1 MATNKKETG
10 TRTPGA
16 LQAQNNGFLALA
28 QTDFAA
34 MVSEET
40 EGLDLSFDKIK
51 IPSAG
56 STVFEVPGEEDET
69 DAVKE
74 FSAVILYH
82 HTLNC
87 YYKTKYSGGNN
98 PPDCGSFDGI
108 TGEGDPGGECKKCP
122 MNQFGSAP
130 PDKPGDENGK
140 GKACKNRR
148 RIYVLRE
155 GEVFPLLLSL
165 PTGSLKEFTKY
176 IKKLLSKGKR
186 TNMVVTRFSLKKAT
200 SSGGV
205 LYSQAQFTVDRP
217 LTPEEQALI
226 NSMTEQVRDYS
237 TRVAFD
243 AEGSPDTGIIVDEE
257 TGEVIEPLT
266 GGDPNRAGGSDV

>member
-1 MATNKKETG
+1 MATNKKET
-10 TRTPGA
+10 A
-16 LQAQNNGFLALA
+16 LTAQNDNQGFLALA
-28 QTDFAA
+28 NTDFAA

-56 STVFEVPGEEDET
+56 STVFEVPGEEDDT
-69 DAVKE
+69 DTVKE
-74 FSAVILYH
+74 FSAVILH
-82 HTLNC
+82 NHTLNC
-87 YYKTKYSGGNN
+87 YYKTKYTGGNN

-108 TGEGDPGGECKKCP
+108 MGEGDPGGECKSCP
-122 MNQFGSAP
+122 FNQFGSAP
-130 PDKPGDENGK
+130 PDVAGEENGK

-155 GEVFPLLLSL
+155 NEIFPLLLSL

-186 TNMVVTRFSLKKAT
+186 ANMVVTRFTLKKAT

-205 LYSQAQFTVDRP
+205 VYSQAQFTVDRP
-217 LTPEEQALI
+217 LSPQEQPLI
-226 NSMTEQVRDYS
+226 NDMTAQVKAYS

-243 AEGSPDTGIIVDEE
+243 AEGTPNIDIMVDEE
-257 TGEVIEPLT
+257 TGEILQPLT
-266 GGDPNRAGGSDV
+266 

>member
-1 MATNKKETG
+1 ME
-10 TRTPGA
+10 
-16 LQAQNNGFLALA
+16 QNTSGFLALA
-28 QTDFAA
+28 QADFAA

-40 EGLDLSFDKIK
+40 EGLDLTFDRIK

-56 STVFEVPGEEDET
+56 STVFEVPGEEDDSDT
-69 DAVKE
+69 VKE
-74 FSAVILYH
+74 FSAVILHH

-87 YYKTKYSGGNN
+87 YYKTKYTGGNN

-108 TGEGDPGGECKKCP
+108 IGIGTPGGECKSCP
-122 MNQFGSAP
+122 LNQFGSA
-130 PDKPGDENGK
+130 DEGK

-155 GEVFPLLLSL
+155 GELFPLLLSL

-186 TNMVVTRFSLKKAT
+186 ANMVVTRFSLKKAT

-205 LYSQAQFTVDRP
+205 VYSQAQFAVDRA

-226 NSMTEQVRDYS
+226 NAMTEQVKAYS

-243 AEGSPDTGIIVDEE
+243 AEGATSEMSVDPE
-257 TGEVIEPLT
+257 TGEVIESL
-266 GGDPNRAGGSDV
+266 GGQA

>member
-1 MATNKKETG
+1 MDNNKEN
-10 TRTPGA
+10 A
-16 LQAQNNGFLALA
+16 LVTEQNPGFLALA

-40 EGLDLSFDKIK
+40 EGLDLSFDKVK
-51 IPSAG
+51 IPSSG
-56 STVFEVPGEEDET
+56 STVFEVPGEEDDT
-69 DAVKE
+69 DTVKE
-74 FSAVILYH
+74 FSAVILHH

-87 YYKTKYSGGNN
+87 YYKTKYTGGNN
-98 PPDCGSFDGI
+98 PPDCGSFDGV
-108 TGEGDPGGECKKCP
+108 TGEGDPGGDCKSCSL
-122 MNQFGSAP
+122 NQFGSA
-130 PDKPGDENGK
+130 KEGN

-176 IKKLLSKGKR
+176 IKKLLSRGKR
-186 TNMVVTRFSLKKAT
+186 ANRVVTRFSLKKAT

-205 LYSQAQFTVDRP
+205 VYSQAQFTVDRA
-217 LTPEEQALI
+217 LTTEEQTLI
-226 NSMTEQVRDYS
+226 NTMTEQVKTYS

-243 AEGSPDTGIIVDEE
+243 AEGSTSIDIMVDEE
-257 TGEVIEPLT
+257 TGEVIEPL
-266 GGDPNRAGGSDV
+266 S

>member
-1 MATNKKETG
+1 MATTNKNT
-10 TRTPGA
+10 
-16 LQAQNNGFLALA
+16 ALA
-28 QTDFAA
+28 VTDDNQGFTALANTDFTA

-56 STVFEVPGEEDET
+56 STVFEVPGEEDDT
-69 DAVKE
+69 DSVKE
-74 FSAVILYH
+74 FSAVILHH
-82 HTLNC
+82 HTLNA
-87 YYKTKYSGGNN
+87 YYKTKYTGGNN

-108 TGEGDPGGECKKCP
+108 TGEGDPGGDCKSCP
-122 MNQFGSAP
+122 LNQFGSA
-130 PDKPGDENGK
+130 DEGA

-186 TNMVVTRFSLKKAT
+186 ANMVVTRFTLKKAT
-200 SSGGV
+200 SSSGV
-205 LYSQAQFTVDRP
+205 VYSQAQFTVDRP
-217 LTPEEQALI
+217 LSPQEQPLI
-226 NSMTEQVRDYS
+226 NDMTAQVKAYS
-237 TRVAFD
+237 RRVAFD
-243 AEGSPDTGIIVDEE
+243 ADTGVDINVDPE
-257 TGEVIEPLT
+257 TSEVIEPLC
-266 GGDPNRAGGSDV
+266 

>member
-1 MATNKKETG
+1 MATNKKET
-10 TRTPGA
+10 A
-16 LQAQNNGFLALA
+16 LTAQNDNPGFLALA
-28 QTDFAA
+28 NTDFAA

-56 STVFEVPGEEDET
+56 STVFEVPGEEDDT
-69 DAVKE
+69 DTVKE
-74 FSAVILYH
+74 FSAVILHH

-108 TGEGDPGGECKKCP
+108 TGEGDPGGECRNCP
-122 MNQFGSAP
+122 LNQFGSAEE
-130 PDKPGDENGK
+130 GN

-148 RIYVLRE
+148 RLYVLRE

-186 TNMVVTRFSLKKAT
+186 ANMVVTRFTLKKAT

-205 LYSQAQFTVDRP
+205 VYSQAQFAVDRP
-217 LTPEEQALI
+217 LSSQEQPLI
-226 NSMTEQVRDYS
+226 NDMTAQVKAYS

-243 AEGSPDTGIIVDEE
+243 AEGTPNIDIMVDEE
-257 TGEVIEPLT
+257 TGEVIEPL
-266 GGDPNRAGGSDV
+266 N

>member
-1 MATNKKETG
+1 MANNKEK
-10 TRTPGA
+10 A
-16 LQAQNNGFLALA
+16 LVKAQDNGFLALA

-56 STVFEVPGEEDET
+56 STVFEVPGENASEAGADDT
-69 DAVKE
+69 DTVKE
-74 FSAVILYH
+74 FSAVILHH

-87 YYKTKYSGGNN
+87 FYKTKYTGGNN

-108 TGEGDPGGECKKCP
+108 TGEGDPGGSCKSCP
-122 MNQFGSAP
+122 LNQFGSA
-130 PDKPGDENGK
+130 DEGS

-186 TNMVVTRFSLKKAT
+186 ANMVVTRFSLKKAT
-200 SSGGV
+200 SSGGMV
-205 LYSQAQFTVDRP
+205 YSQAQFAVDRL
-217 LTPEEQALI
+217 LTLDEQTLI
-226 NSMTEQVRDYS
+226 NTMTEQVKAYS
-237 TRVAFD
+237 THVAFD
-243 AEGSPDTGIIVDEE
+243 AEGSPNLDITVDEE
-257 TGEVIEPLT
+257 TGEVIEPL
-266 GGDPNRAGGSDV
+266 S

>member
-1 MATNKKETG
+1 MANKNT
-10 TRTPGA
+10 A
-16 LQAQNNGFLALA
+16 LMAQEDNQGFLALA
-28 QTDFAA
+28 NTDFAA

-56 STVFEVPGEEDET
+56 STVFEVPGEEDDT
-69 DAVKE
+69 DTVKE
-74 FSAVILYH
+74 FSAVILHH
-82 HTLNC
+82 HTLNA
-87 YYKTKYSGGNN
+87 YYKTKYTGGNN

-108 TGEGDPGGECKKCP
+108 TGEGDPGGDCKSCP
-122 MNQFGSAP
+122 YNQFGSAP
-130 PDKPGDENGK
+130 PEITGEENGK

-186 TNMVVTRFSLKKAT
+186 ANMVVTRFKLQKAT

-205 LYSQAQFTVDRP
+205 VYSQAQFTVDRA
-217 LTPEEQALI
+217 LTSEEYALI
-226 NSMTEQVRDYS
+226 STMTEQVKS
-237 TRVAFD
+237 FSSRVAFD
-243 AEGSPDTGIIVDEE
+243 AESSIDIVVDEE
-257 TGEVIEPLT
+257 TDEVIEPL
-266 GGDPNRAGGSDV
+266 N

>member
-1 MATNKKETG
+1 MANNKET
-10 TRTPGA
+10 A
-16 LQAQNNGFLALA
+16 LVTAQNNGFLALA

-56 STVFEVPGEEDET
+56 STVFEVPGEEDDT
-69 DAVKE
+69 DTVKE
-74 FSAVILYH
+74 FSAVILHH

-87 YYKTKYSGGNN
+87 YYKTKYTGGNN

-108 TGEGDPGGECKKCP
+108 TGEGDPGGVCKTCP
-122 MNQFGSAP
+122 LNQFGSAEE
-130 PDKPGDENGK
+130 GN

-176 IKKLLSKGKR
+176 IKKLLSKGR
-186 TNMVVTRFSLKKAT
+186 RANMAVTRFSLKKAT

-205 LYSQAQFTVDRP
+205 VYSQAQFIVDRI
-217 LTPEEQALI
+217 LTAEEQALI
-226 NSMTEQVRDYS
+226 NTMTEQVKDYS

-243 AEGSPDTGIIVDEE
+243 AEGSPNIDITVDEE

-266 GGDPNRAGGSDV
+266 